1 MRGTNLSFDHL
12 IIKDVEGERRID
24 ADSLPLRIGTG
35 SGCELRLPGPG
46 SGPVMLFDLLD
57 GAPFVQ
63 PVGRDD
69 SMGINGEPLLASRRL
84 VDGDE
89 LQYFGS
95 RIHVLATDKR
105 LTLDV
110 RLEDSAYITQPP
122 KLADA
127 GDQSGEEAIAP
138 TAFRRAAETRAAAPD
153 RHKNPLKFIIGG
165 GLALLLLVSYVLFSS
180 KSIQFDV
187 DPAEPDTVAISGGWF
202 RLPIGDRVLLRKG
215 DYTVKVQKKGYY
227 DVSQNFVV
235 DDEPSKTIEIHMRK
249 LPGQVTIRTDPAV
262 EAVVSIDDNLVGP
275 APFGP
280 VELQP
285 GEHSVNVRSKRYL
298 PYADVVQVAGQ
309 GRHDILNIQLI
320 PRWANID
327 VSSEPSGAII
337 FAGQQRVG
345 ETPAV
350 IQLFEGTH
358 QISIVRDG
366 YKAWDGNVA
375 AEPNVDQ
382 TLATIVLQ
390 PADARLLVNSIPRG
404 ANVTVDGRYR
414 GQSPVTLAL
423 SPGVDYRIGLSKAG
437 YGITS
442 RQVRLLSAASDS
454 ITVDLTARTGT
465 LTVNVHPS
473 DATVYVDGRAR
484 GNGTTTLRLSSAPH
498 RIEVRK
504 SGYERW
510 SRTVTPRPGYP
521 QTTTARLRSLE
532 AIQRESIAVEQQTAA
547 GQTMHRVEPG
557 TFRLGASRSEQGR
570 RANEVLVPVTLSR
583 PFLIGVHEVTNSE
596 FAKFRAHHDSGADIH
611 PSMAGDN
618 NPVANI
624 TWEDAVQYC
633 NWLSAKEGLEPV
645 YKEEFGEWV
654 AIRPLPDGYRL
665 PTEAEWA
672 WAIRF
677 QGSATASIF
686 SWGQR
691 WPVPRDSGNFADK
704 SAVDLVPS
712 ILPAYDDGFASTAA
726 VGKFPASAIG
736 IHDGAGNVAEW
747 VNDYYTVPTPG
758 VTMAVID
765 PLGPER
771 GNSFV
776 IRGSSWRHA
785 SMTELRLSYRDY
797 GSDARSDV
805 GFRLARNAD

>member
-1 MRGTNLSFDHL
+1 MSFDHL
-12 IIKDVEGERRID
+12 IIRDVEGERRID
-24 ADSLPLRIGTG
+24 ADRLPLRVGTG
-35 SGCELRLPGPG
+35 SDCELRLPGPG
-46 SGPVMLFDLLD
+46 GGPVMLFDLLD

-63 PVGRDD
+63 PVGRDE

-89 LQYFGS
+89 LQFFGS

-122 KLADA
+122 DLADS
-127 GDQSGEEAIAP
+127 GGQSGQEAIAP
-138 TAFRRAAETRAAAPD
+138 TAFRRAAETLAASTGPD
-153 RHKNPLKFIIGG
+153 KSPLKVIVGG
-165 GLALLLLVSYVLFSS
+165 GLAVLLLMSYVLFSS

-187 DPAEPDTVAISGGWF
+187 DPAEPDTVVISGGWF
-202 RLPIGDRVLLRKG
+202 RLPIGDRVLLRTG
-215 DYTVKVQKKGYY
+215 DYTVKVQKQGYY
-227 DVSQNFVV
+227 DVSQSFVV
-235 DDEPSKTIEIHMRK
+235 DDEPSKTIEIRMRR
-249 LPGQVTIRTDPAV
+249 LPGQVTITTDPAAD
-262 EAVVSIDDNLVGP
+262 AVVTIDDNFVGP

-285 GEHSVNVRSKRYL
+285 GEHSVIVRSRRYL
-298 PYADVVQVAGQ
+298 PYADVIQVAGL
-309 GRHDILNIQLI
+309 GHHDVVNVQLI

-327 VSSEPSGAII
+327 ISSEPPGATI
-337 FAGQQRVG
+337 FAGEQRVG

-350 IQLFEGTH
+350 IQLLEGTH
-358 QISIVRDG
+358 QLSVVLDG
-366 YKAWDGNVA
+366 FRAWDGSVV

-390 PADARLLVNSIPRG
+390 LADAKLLVKSIPRG

-414 GQSPVTLAL
+414 GQSPLTLAL

-437 YGITS
+437 YGATS
-442 RQVRLLSAASDS
+442 RQVRLQSAASDS
-454 ITVDLTARTGT
+454 MTVDLTARTGT
-465 LTVNVHPS
+465 LTVNVYPS

-484 GNGTTTLRLSSAPH
+484 GRGTTTLRLSSAPH

-504 SGYERW
+504 PGYERW

-532 AIQRESIAVEQQTAA
+532 AIERASIAVEQQTAA
-547 GQTMHRVEPG
+547 GQTMRRVEPG

-583 PFLIGVHEVTNSE
+583 PYLIGIHEVTNRE
-596 FAKFRAHHDSGADIH
+596 FSAFRANHDSGADIH

-618 NPVANI
+618 NPVASI

-633 NWLSAKEGLEPV
+633 NWLSAKEGLDPV
-645 YKEEFGEWV
+645 YKEEFGAWL

-665 PTEAEWA
+665 PTEAEWS
-672 WAIRF
+672 WAIRY
-677 QGSATASIF
+677 QGSATALKF
-686 SWGQR
+686 SWGER

-712 ILPAYDDGFASTAA
+712 ILPAYDDGFASTAV

-736 IHDGAGNVAEW
+736 IFDGAGNVAEW

-758 VTMAVID
+758 VTTAVVD

-797 GSDARSDV
+797 GSKARPDV

>member
-1 MRGTNLSFDHL
+1 MSFDHL
-12 IIKDVEGERRID
+12 FIKDVEGERRFD
-24 ADSLPLRIGTG
+24 AERLPLRVGTG
-35 SGCELRLPGPG
+35 SDCELRLPGPG
-46 SGPVMLFDLLD
+46 GGPVMLFDLLD

-69 SMGINGEPLLASRRL
+69 SMGINGEPLRASRRL

-89 LQYFGS
+89 LQFFGS
-95 RIHVLATDKR
+95 RIHVLATDRR

-122 KLADA
+122 ELADT
-127 GDQSGEEAIAP
+127 GDQSGEAAIAP

-153 RHKNPLKFIIGG
+153 SHRSPLKVIVVG
-165 GLALLLLVSYVLFSS
+165 GLAVLLLMSYMLFSS
-180 KSIQFDV
+180 KSIQFEV
-187 DPAEPDTVAISGGWF
+187 NPAEPDTVAISGGWF

-215 DYTVKVQKKGYY
+215 DYTVKVQKQGYY
-227 DVSQNFVV
+227 DVSQSFVV
-235 DDEPSKTIEIHMRK
+235 DNEPSKTIDIRMRR
-249 LPGQVTIRTDPAV
+249 LPGQVTIATDPA
-262 EAVVSIDDNLVGP
+262 ADAIVSIDDNLVGP

-298 PYADVVQVAGQ
+298 PYADVVQVAGL
-309 GRHDILNIQLI
+309 GRHDFVSVQLI

-327 VSSEPSGAII
+327 ISSEPPGATI
-337 FAGQQRVG
+337 FDGQQRVG
-345 ETPAV
+345 KTPAV
-350 IQLFEGTH
+350 IELIEGTH
-358 QISIVRDG
+358 QLSVVREG
-366 YKAWDGNVA
+366 FRAWDGIVA

-382 TLATIVLQ
+382 ALATIVLQ
-390 PADARLLVNSIPRG
+390 PADAKLLVNSIPRG

-437 YGITS
+437 YGVTS
-442 RQVRLLSAASDS
+442 RQVRLQPAASDS
-454 ITVDLTARTGT
+454 ITVDLTARNGT

-484 GNGTTTLRLSSAPH
+484 GSGTTTLRLSSTPH

-532 AIQRESIAVEQQTAA
+532 AIQRESIAVEQQTTA
-547 GQTMHRVEPG
+547 GQTMRRVEPG

-570 RANEVLVPVTLSR
+570 RANEVLVPVTLSL
-583 PFLIGVHEVTNSE
+583 PFLIGVHEVTNRE
-596 FAKFRAHHDSGADIH
+596 FAEFRANHDSGADIH

-633 NWLSAKEGLEPV
+633 NWLSSKEGLEPV
-645 YKEEFGEWV
+645 YKEEFGQWV

-672 WAIRF
+672 WAIRY
-677 QGSATASIF
+677 QGSATASKF
-686 SWGQR
+686 SWGAQ
-691 WPVPRDSGNFADK
+691 WPVPRDSGNFADR

-712 ILPAYDDGFASTAA
+712 ILPSYDDGFASTAV

-736 IHDGAGNVAEW
+736 IYDGGGNVAEW

-758 VTMAVID
+758 VTTVVID

-785 SMTELRLSYRDY
+785 SMTELRLSFRDY
-797 GSDARSDV
+797 GSEARPDI